1 MTVAGFDPLRDE
13 GIAYAQRLLEA
24 GVEVELSIRRGLIH
38 GFINMSAVSRAGDA
52 AMRDL
57 AAAVRA
63 RLGG

>member
-13 GIAYAQRLLEA
+13 GIAYARRLLEA
-24 GVEVELSIRRGLIH
+24 GVEVELDLHRGLIH
-38 GFINMSAVSRAGDA
+38 GFINMSAISRACDA
-52 AMRDL
+52 ALRDL